1 MQYLVTI
8 FFMLFMFI
16 PGNSILAQEDNADT
30 LTLKHTSLS
39 ALSFRSIGPAITGGR
54 IVALA
59 VNPENTCEY
68 FVGSGH
74 GSLWKTSNC
83 GTTFQ
88 PVFDG
93 QKSYSIGAVTLD
105 PTNPNVVW
113 VGTGENNAQ
122 SNVIPGDGVYK
133 SMDGGKTW
141 ANKGLKKSEHIGGIV
156 VHPEN
161 PDIVY
166 VAAYG
171 PHRNSGGDVGVF
183 RTKDGGETWENVL
196 KISEHTGCWEV
207 HMDPCDP
214 NVIYAVAHQRQKKL
228 YTGVYGGPESGIH
241 KTVDGGDS
249 WTKLKGGLPT
259 EDVGRIGMAISPA
272 DPDVLYAVVDAKKP
286 KAKGFYKSTD
296 RGASWSRVSGYVTSY
311 PFYMQKIFCDPQNV
325 DLIYGMD
332 IFMQVS
338 RDGGKTFKNLGTKY
352 KHVDEHVLWID
363 PSNTSHMLSGCDGG
377 LYETHD
383 AGATW
388 AFHDNIPITEIY
400 KVTVDKSKPFYYVY
414 VGTQDNNSLG
424 GPSQTVNSTGIMN
437 RDWFFTW
444 GGDGFETQVDW
455 KNTDI
460 LYSQSQFGGLVRYD
474 RQSGER
480 LFIKPYETGDTA
492 WRFDWDAALLLSQH
506 DNHRLYF
513 GGNVLLRSDDQGS
526 NWNQISPDLTRGV
539 PQQMMRIMDKSW
551 SIDELSSKG
560 SMAQILTIAESPL
573 DENILYVGSGDGL
586 IHYTTDG
593 GENWKK
599 SKVKGLPEYANIRQI
614 VASHHDKKVAYA
626 ACSNFLDGEYAPYL
640 YKTVDGGASW
650 TSINSDLPKD
660 GCTFTIGE
668 DHVDPNLLFVGTQS
682 GVFVSN
688 TKDPK
693 WVKLSGGIPPTLVMD
708 LDIQRDENDLVVSTF
723 GRGVYILDD
732 YAALRNFDH
741 VAINSE
747 AALFPV
753 SDARM
758 YVEADPFGFP
768 GKGFQ
773 GANFFATDNP
783 PVGAAIDYYIKEKPE
798 SLKEKRR
805 KGEKELQKEGK
816 DIDYPDYATR
826 KAESEEVDPF
836 LLFTIRNA
844 NGEAIR
850 KIKKPVAKGLQRL
863 VWDFRY
869 SPPVAVSLT
878 PFDDSVPWN
887 SPPQG
892 YMAMPGEYSVEM
904 GIFEDGE
911 YRQLA
916 ESQTFNCSPLGL
928 GAMAESDKA
937 ELDAFNKKVADLA
950 VVLNGADAHQ
960 NHLSKQLP
968 FLEKAILDGANVDPA
983 LLANVQD
990 IRQDLNDLNK
1000 VINGDQLRRSY
1011 EGATPM
1017 SVKGRID
1024 LITGSLWST
1033 TAGPTGTFERAFSEA
1048 EAKVDEVLEALAA
1061 IDNKVGSLEKALD
1074 DAGAPYTPGRLP
1086 GKK

>member
-1 MQYLVTI
+1 MQYLFTI
-8 FFMLFMFI
+8 VFMLFMFI